1 MLDKLEDETAEYRA
15 YRGFP
20 GMIADSAFAFMVGTF
35 YAAAFVASC
44 LFWIWIGRAI
54 GAFLGIG
61 SHNG

>member
-20 GMIADSAFAFMVGTF
+20 GMIADASFAFVVGTF
-35 YAAAFVASC
+35 YAASFVASC

-54 GAFLGIG
+54 GAFF
-61 SHNG
+61 

>member
-20 GMIADSAFAFMVGTF
+20 GMIADASFAFVVGTF